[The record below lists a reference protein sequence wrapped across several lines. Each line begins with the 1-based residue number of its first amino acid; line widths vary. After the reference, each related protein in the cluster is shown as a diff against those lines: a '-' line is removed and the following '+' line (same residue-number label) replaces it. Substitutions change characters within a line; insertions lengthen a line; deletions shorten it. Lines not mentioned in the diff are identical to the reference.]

1 MNFFQKRKN
10 LHELINIPI
19 NAKERPVIQISLRT
33 QDPNLRQAQ
42 SAIRVKN
49 YS

>member
-1 MNFFQKRKN
+1 MNFFRKRNN

-19 NAKERPVIQISLRT
+19 KAEERSVIQISLRT

-42 SAIRVKN
+42 SVIRVKN